1 MITVKLYEYD
11 CTKIDNLGTE
21 LENVLIGSKLV
32 DPLDD
37 TNDTME
43 ISVNNQTQKE
53 PYTQLTK
60 FIVIISDGETT
71 ITKHYELRY
80 DLVERQGVSNE
91 LYKHTLYLG
100 NPAISAQKRSVDNFS
115 MSYKLQDVSI
125 DASSFNRN
133 LIDSANSG
141 STYLPTNNELTP
153 VINSNPFGEHSEIYT
168 ETVFILPYKRIDY
181 ETHQQHYFRWLSQEW
196 QLNSDS
202 LVEPIDSSDN
212 MLTRLRNTR
221 ASIIFDNSTSGLNDE
236 TIASLNTYAE
246 ENNTTIQ
253 VIEVD
258 GKDYGDYI
266 EQPPIIDS
274 NGYLNYTVPQLYA
287 YNSNSSYEITSDIST
302 ISTEKKT
309 ILPTKT
315 TITILNLTTG
325 NTTTK
330 EYITK
335 YGHYTEYYYDE
346 SIIANDTSF
355 SVGVA
360 NMYWEYDYEG
370 TMIKT
375 NDPTI
380 FTNPFRTYITTEN
393 GIGLKGG
400 NVYFNLGGVATYKS
414 SSYDPSPSLSLI
426 ENEIYYANVGIA
438 VNNGK
443 SNKST
448 LEDRLL
454 ANNELIKLKVEENCK
469 YTIKTEA
476 YFGGNDSE
484 RYVVARDDL
493 DDSLTLNEV
502 SDSEDFEIAS
512 NQCIREAYYH
522 YNNSKESSADTFEK
536 EYVNGS
542 DIYVVSEFVVLSPT
556 NTTNYILKPSTKP
569 NTYDLFVKAQVCNYP
584 KKVEEGFYSTLTSSI
599 LPYVVDDDTKAKMK
613 SVSVIEDIYQDKNL
627 WEIFMQIGKYIHAK
641 PYIKFYQD
649 KYQLCF
655 KQYGISETSS
665 KETTHNSIYSSN
677 DIESY
682 ISSLD
687 SYVANM
693 LQRGN
698 EITEILV
705 PRENDGSHVCVT
717 DNAVLKTKYPILEII
732 GLYVR
737 HKDDAYG
744 AFTDITDYVYE
755 HSIYSILPLL
765 RETSTATYTH
775 YTGNSIYYHLNG
787 TQIMGFQYRTP
798 DSSEVQP
805 YAIKQ
810 LLYDA
815 GYSSYYSGV
824 GSICI
829 NDFTFKVKYRTSD
842 DVRVKTFKPDLRKF
856 IGSSGTDDFPVQ
868 TQYSNQSDRT
878 IDSKKLGEN
887 LYGKLIR
894 SGNTS
899 KDRFEYVS
907 DLSKIKEAGELYT
920 IDDNNYY
927 VSKNTWIIYPEQIQC
942 EVEYSKDF
950 NKLSEVI
957 GIDSQPRFYEVAE
970 TGSIKRDIVF
980 DYFITLK
987 TGAELAG
994 DTTTDS
1000 DYKTFYNMLAYSICQ
1015 SNFEPLYACTFI
1027 KGGIKDKDTESNNF
1041 TSTTVLPT
1049 LAFNNGHTLTI
1060 EWDMEDNYSAGTSY
1074 TSVSDEVS
1082 EVLTSSSWLYPVLAF
1097 ISSTVVSNLSDT
1109 NYTEAS
1115 QVQYCDVYGKG
1126 DLVDFALFVPSYEF
1140 TDTEAR
1146 LLPKLNTT
1154 DGSYYDKQTY
1164 RYLQNN
1170 ASVIQ
1175 SQSSYSN
1182 LISIDRGYYIDKDN
1196 RETLGFNI
1204 NVHMLTD
1211 SDRFIISSLFWEKK
1225 LDTNN
1230 NMYEDYKLVFLG
1242 DEVNK
1247 FSKDTI
1253 INTTLLYTS
1262 DVYCHVSSQR
1272 FGDTTDGDNTYVFGT
1287 ILPYTHISEEE
1298 WDNIKDKVKAIALAF
1313 EIEPATSTTY
1323 SMKYIWARN
1332 VSNLDTTYLDNAED
1346 NAEYKLSAISY
1357 TPKWKKD

>member
-53 PYTQLTK
+53 PFTQLSK
-60 FIVIISDGETT
+60 YIVIISDGETT
-71 ITKHYELRY
+71 ITKNYELRY

-125 DASSFNRN
+125 DASSFNSN

-141 STYLPTNNELTP
+141 TTYLPTNNELTP
-153 VINSNPFGEHSEIYT
+153 VINTNAFGEHSETFT
-168 ETVFILPYKRIDY
+168 ETIVFLPYTRIDY

-202 LVEPIDSSDN
+202 LVEPVDSSDN

-221 ASIIFDNSTSGLNDE
+221 ASIIYDNSTSGLNDE

-246 ENNTTIQ
+246 EQGTTIQ

-287 YNSNSSYEITSDIST
+287 YNSNSSYEITSEIST

-330 EYITK
+330 EYITR

-355 SVGVA
+355 DVYPIYVRSYTDYSDSKEYIYRLRELNQFRDYATTVNGVGLRGSA
-360 NMYWEYDYEG
+360 
-370 TMIKT
+370 
-375 NDPTI
+375 
-380 FTNPFRTYITTEN
+380 
-393 GIGLKGG
+393 
-400 NVYFNLGGVATYKS
+400 VYFNLGGDSYSATESDGYAGS
-414 SSYDPSPSLSLI
+414 TTTRMH
-426 ENEIYYANVGIA
+426 YANVGLA
-438 VNNGK
+438 VNNSTR
-443 SNKST
+443 SNEST

-454 ANNELIKLKVEENCK
+454 ANNELIQLKVEENCK

-476 YFGGNDSE
+476 YFGENNSDRLVE
-484 RYVVARDDL
+484 YLEPNPDEINR
-493 DDSLTLNEV
+493 SLETYPQSSNPVL
-502 SDSEDFEIAS
+502 SS
-512 NQCIREAYYH
+512 NQCLREAYYH
-522 YNNSKESSADTFEK
+522 YNDSNASSADTFEK

-584 KKVEEGFYSTLTSSI
+584 KKVEEGFYSTLTSTI

-717 DNAVLKTKYPILEII
+717 DNAVLKTKYPILEIL

-744 AFTDITDYVYE
+744 DFTDITDYVYE
-755 HSIYSILPLL
+755 HSIYNILPLL

-810 LLYDA
+810 LLYDV

-824 GSICI
+824 GSICV

-856 IGSSGTDDFPVQ
+856 IGSSGTDDFPMQ

-899 KDRFEYVS
+899 KDRFEYVTS
-907 DLSKIKEAGELYT
+907 LSEIKEAGELYT

-1015 SNFEPLYACTFI
+1015 SEFEPMYACTFI
-1027 KGGIKDKDTESNNF
+1027 KGGVKDKDTESNNF

-1082 EVLTSSSWLYPVLAF
+1082 AVLSSSSWLYPVLAF
-1097 ISSTVVSNLSDT
+1097 ISSTVVSTLSDT

-1146 LLPKLNTT
+1146 LLPSLNTSS
-1154 DGSYYDKQTY
+1154 GNSYDKQTY
-1164 RYLQNN
+1164 QYLQTNSS
-1170 ASVIQ
+1170 AIQ
-1175 SQSSYSN
+1175 SQSSYSD
-1182 LISIDRGYYIDKDN
+1182 LISVDKGYYIDKDN

-1230 NMYEDYKLVFLG
+1230 DMYEDYKLVFLG

-1253 INTTLLYTS
+1253 IDVSLLYTS
-1262 DVYCHVSSQR
+1262 DVYCQVSSKN

-1298 WDNIKDKVKAIALAF
+1298 WDSIKDKVKAIALAF

-1332 VSNLDTTYLDNAED
+1332 VSDLDTTYLDNADD
-1346 NAEYKLSAISY
+1346 NADYKLSAISY
-1357 TPKWKKD
+1357 TPKWIKD